1 MTPINS
7 FKKWIL
13 NSMVPYIEG
22 GQKQVSKTTIK
33 TIDHENY
40 SDLNEDTE
48 YL

>member
-13 NSMVPYIEG
+13 NSMVPYIEA
-22 GQKQVSKTTIK
+22 GQKQGNKAKVKGLDLES
-33 TIDHENY
+33 Y

>member
-1 MTPINS
+1 MTPINA

-13 NSMVPYIEG
+13 NSMVPYMEG
-22 GQKQVSKTTIK
+22 GQKQANNARVKV
-33 TIDHENY
+33 IDNESY